1 MKNDKRL
8 LFYTWPIYFLCK
20 LGPALK
26 DTHPCCQGWS
36 LIHEST
42 ITSYLPGET
51 TAPPHIILFWFVSRQ
66 NEMRN
71 TSWRFSAPRQHG
83 DAWNIKH
90 NRQQEYIT
98 QRKHDGQNITNVNN
112 QIHIVTYSYNSFH
125 FRHFKSSTFI
135 LFLEMH
141 KIIMQ
146 SPTFSANQMNV
157 K

>member
-1 MKNDKRL
+1 MNYILSLQAWSSIKGHPPMLSRL
-8 LFYTWPIYFLCK
+8 K
-20 LGPALK
+20 LHSWVNNHILLVWRDYSP
-26 DTHPCCQGWS
+26 
-36 LIHEST
+36 
-42 ITSYLPGET
+42 
-51 TAPPHIILFWFVSRQ
+51 PPHIILFWFVSRQ

-71 TSWRFSAPRQHG
+71 TSWGFSAPRQHG

-90 NRQQEYIT
+90 NRQQEYLT
-98 QRKHDGQNITNVNN
+98 QRKHDGQTITNVNN
-112 QIHIVTYSYNSFH
+112 QTHIVTYSYNSFQ

-157 K
+157 Q